1 MSAPSAAVAGLESVV
16 NRLLRLDEDLAEGV
30 AELEGSVLEVHVEG
44 FDWRFQLHPSSSG
57 ISVISVDRSDE
68 GSSAVP
74 DLVVSGPPFTLVRL
88 FGTMES
94 VDGVLPPD
102 VSISGD
108 LRLVEKLAVVAKRVD
123 FDWEE
128 PLTKLF
134 GDSLSH
140 EIGRGLRGFV
150 SWASAAYETFSTDVG
165 EYVREE
171 RHLSPTKLE
180 IEDFATRVDMIR
192 DDVER
197 LEVRIARLADRM
209 RER

>member
-1 MSAPSAAVAGLESVV
+1 MSVPPAAAAGLQGVF
-16 NRLLRLDEDLAEGV
+16 NRLMRLDEELAEGV
-30 AELEGSVLEVHVEG
+30 AELEGSVLEVHVQG
-44 FDWRFQLHPSSSG
+44 FDWRFQLHPSGTG
-57 ISVISVDRSDE
+57 IKVIPVDGGDAE
-68 GSSAVP
+68 SAAAP

-88 FGTMES
+88 LGTIDS

-102 VSISGD
+102 VSVSGD
-108 LRLVEKLAVVAKRVD
+108 LKLVEQLARVAKRANI
-123 FDWEE
+123 DWEE
-128 PLTKLF
+128 PLSKLL

-150 SWASAAYETFSTDVG
+150 SWARVASETLSADLG

-171 RHLSPTKLE
+171 RRLSPTRLE
-180 IEDFATRVDMIR
+180 VEDFSTDVDSIR

-197 LEVRIARLADRM
+197 LEVRIARLASRF